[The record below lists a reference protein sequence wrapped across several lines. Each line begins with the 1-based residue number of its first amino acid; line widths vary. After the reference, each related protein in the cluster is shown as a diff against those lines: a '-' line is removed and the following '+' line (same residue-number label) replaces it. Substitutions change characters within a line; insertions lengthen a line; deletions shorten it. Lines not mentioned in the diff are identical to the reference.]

1 MERGFRPVEVSHP
14 LNDESEPVYEE
25 PEVDEQENTEAFI
38 IQQRIL
44 NLQPQELFQDEQNM
58 EEDETNITLHRHLP
72 ALHILQR
79 HIEMIDGI
87 QSEHEIQIDNHKLR
101 QELSR
106 KGLSI
111 VEKIMEEQKLS
122 EGDYIEMCNIFKKL
136 YS

>member
-44 NLQPQELFQDEQNM
+44 NLQPQELFQDEQIM
-58 EEDETNITLHRHLP
+58 EEDETNITLH
-72 ALHILQR
+72 R

-106 KGLSI
+106 EGLSI

-122 EGDYIEMCNIFKKL
+122 EGDYIKMCNIFKKL

>member
-25 PEVDEQENTEAFI
+25 PEVDEQENTEALI

-58 EEDETNITLHRHLP
+58 EEDETNITLQRH
-72 ALHILQR
+72 LQR

>member
-14 LNDESEPVYEE
+14 LNGESESVYEE
-25 PEVDEQENTEAFI
+25 PEVDEQENTEALI

-58 EEDETNITLHRHLP
+58 EEDETNITLHRHL
-72 ALHILQR
+72 QR
-79 HIEMIDGI
+79 HSEMIDGI

>member
-14 LNDESEPVYEE
+14 LNDESESVYEE
-25 PEVDEQENTEAFI
+25 PEVDEQENTEALI

-58 EEDETNITLHRHLP
+58 EEGEQTSILH
-72 ALHILQR
+72 R